1 MQIPLF
7 YMSVRARKVLSIISI
22 KNVKNLVI
30 S

>member
-7 YMSVRARKVLSIISI
+7 YMSVRARSVLSIISI
-22 KNVKNLVI
+22 KTIKNLVI

>member
-7 YMSVRARKVLSIISI
+7 YMSVRARNVLSIISI
-22 KNVKNLVI
+22 KNIEKLVI

>member
-7 YMSVRARKVLSIISI
+7 YMSMRARNVLSIISI
-22 KNVKNLVI
+22 KNIKNLDI